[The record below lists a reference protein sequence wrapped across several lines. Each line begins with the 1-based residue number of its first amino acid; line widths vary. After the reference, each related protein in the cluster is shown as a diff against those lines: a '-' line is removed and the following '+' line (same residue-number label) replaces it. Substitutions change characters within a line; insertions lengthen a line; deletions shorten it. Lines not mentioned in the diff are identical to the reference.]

1 MVDRPVM
8 ARLFLFLARLIA
20 AGLTIA
26 MGAIHLVLWFD
37 GYRDIQVIGV
47 LFLLNSIGAGLL
59 TLALLAAPTR
69 LLAIVAVLGAVFTA
83 GTLGALVLSLTTG
96 LFGYREILGIP
107 VINITL
113 VVESAGTLV
122 LAGLAAHR
130 PTRGRPAARPARS

>member
-1 MVDRPVM
+1 MVINRPVR
-8 ARLFLFLARLIA
+8 ARLFPVLIRVIA

-37 GYRDIQVIGV
+37 GYRDIPVIGV

-69 LLAIVAVLGAVFTA
+69 MLAMVAILGTLFTA

-107 VINITL
+107 VINVTL

-122 LAGLAAHR
+122 LAALAAHR
-130 PTRGRPAARPARS
+130 PTRGRQTA

>member
-1 MVDRPVM
+1 MVNRPIM
-8 ARLFLFLARLIA
+8 ARLFPVLARVIA
-20 AGLTIA
+20 AGLTVA

-37 GYRDIQVIGV
+37 GYGDIPVIGV
-47 LFLLNSIGAGLL
+47 LFLLNSIGAGVL

-69 LLAIVAVLGAVFTA
+69 MLALVAVLGAVFTA

-107 VINITL
+107 IINTTL
-113 VVESAGTLV
+113 VVESAGTLI
-122 LAGLAAHR
+122 LAALAAHR